1 MIRQLSDDYPV
12 SLLCEVLEIA
22 RSTVYYKPQ
31 VKPEDAAFLQA
42 IERILM
48 RWPFYGYRRVT
59 AQLKRESYKIGERR
73 VRRLLKEIGH
83 TCSVGR
89 VRVSTTDSKHDE
101 PRFPNLVKTLEVT
114 RPNQVWVADIT
125 YIRLGRRFIYLAI
138 ILDAYTRSQRGWH
151 LSRSLEAEDLTS
163 TALKMALARPA
174 APDIHHSDQGK
185 QYAAAAYRK
194 LLPETTQISM
204 AAVGQPTE
212 NGIAERFIRTL
223 KEEHIDYSDYRDFD
237 DAFEQLARWLEV
249 EYMTERIHSSLAYL
263 TPAEFEAAYF
273 VNQSDS
279 LLAQA

>member
-22 RSTVYYKPQ
+22 RSTVYYQPQ
-31 VKPEDAAFLQA
+31 VKPEDAVFLEA

-59 AQLKRESYKIGERR
+59 AQLKRESYVIGETR
-73 VRRLLKEIGH
+73 VRRLLRQIDH
-83 TCSVGR
+83 SCSVGR
-89 VRVSTTDSKHDE
+89 VRVTTTDSKHDE
-101 PRFPNLVKTLEVT
+101 PRFPNLVKNLEVT

-125 YIRLGRRFIYLAI
+125 YIRLGRWFIYLAI
-138 ILDAYTRSQRGWH
+138 ILDACTRGLRGWH
-151 LSRSLEAEDLTS
+151 LSRSLEARDLTS
-163 TALKMALARPA
+163 AALKMALARHG

-185 QYAAAAYRK
+185 QYAAAVYRD
-194 LLPETTQISM
+194 LLPEATQISM

-212 NGIAERFIRTL
+212 NSIAERFIRTL

-237 DAFEQLARWLEV
+237 DAFEQLAHWLEV
-249 EYMTERIHSSLAYL
+249 EYMTERIHSSLGYQ

-273 VNQSDS
+273 VNLSDS